1 MRKYISVLLAAGV
14 SFGATAVIA
23 GNTSNVNNDDAKA
36 LADYFVKKFPG
47 VKTESL
53 VNGAYALDESL
64 YSQFENIEEFPPYED
79 FVAKGEAFYN
89 TPFKNGKSFA
99 DCFGDDTSAIKPKY
113 PHWSAEKQTVVT
125 LEGDINKCLKDNGE
139 AELKYNKGMIAYVSG
154 YLATQARGKTINV
167 VVPNDPKAIAAYNSG
182 KEHFYK
188 KRGQLNLSCA
198 DCHVYYAGSYVRAD
212 LLSPATG
219 HVSHFPVYRQKWA
232 GGNDQADGLGTLHRR
247 YGGCNKQVRAKPYKP
262 QSEEYR
268 NLEFFHTSMSNG
280 LEYNGPAYR
289 K

>member
-1 MRKYISVLLAAGV
+1 MRKSTSLLLAATV
-14 SFGATAVIA
+14 SLASGLAIAAGASDI
-23 GNTSNVNNDDAKA
+23 NNKDAREM
-36 LADYFVKKFPG
+36 ADYFSKKFPG
-47 VKTESL
+47 VEKSTL
-53 VNGAYALDESL
+53 IHGAYALDQSRMD
-64 YSQFENIEEFPPYED
+64 QFLNIEEFPPYED

-99 DCFGDDTSAIKPKY
+99 DCFGDDPTAVKPKY
-113 PHWSAEKQTVVT
+113 PHWDAEKQTVVT

-154 YLATQARGKTINV
+154 YLATQARGQKINV
-167 VVPNDPKAIAAYNSG
+167 VVPDDPKAIEAYNKG
-182 KEHFYK
+182 KDHFYR

-198 DCHVYYAGSYVRAD
+198 DCHVYYGGNYVRSEV
-212 LLSPATG
+212 LSPVTG
-219 HVSHFPVYRQKWA
+219 QASHFPVHREKWA
-232 GGNDQADGLGTLHRR
+232 GGSDNGDGLGTLHRR

-268 NLEFFHTSMSNG
+268 NLEYFHTSMSNG